1 MEEGASPDLAAT
13 LRGVTGMKLY
23 LAGEVVRAGLAVDE
37 LAAQADEV
45 VGAGLVLPS
54 GQALGLASK
63 PPPTVP
69 L

>member
-13 LRGVTGMKLY
+13 LQGVSPNPKP
-23 LAGEVVRAGLAVDE
+23 EVVRAGLAVDE